1 MRSTDV
7 VVDSSPLY
15 ALIDRRD
22 GYHQRMVAFIERR
35 CFRLLTT
42 LAAITEVA
50 YLLRASRESQ
60 LAFLRWVR
68 AGGVQIIDLTD
79 DDLDHS
85 IDIMVKYG
93 DLRPD
98 FADAT
103 LVAIADRLQINR
115 IATFDRDFDVYRYRN
130 RARFR
135 NVLR

>member
-1 MRSTDV
+1 
-7 VVDSSPLY
+7 
-15 ALIDRRD
+15 
-22 GYHQRMVAFIERR
+22 MVAFIERR